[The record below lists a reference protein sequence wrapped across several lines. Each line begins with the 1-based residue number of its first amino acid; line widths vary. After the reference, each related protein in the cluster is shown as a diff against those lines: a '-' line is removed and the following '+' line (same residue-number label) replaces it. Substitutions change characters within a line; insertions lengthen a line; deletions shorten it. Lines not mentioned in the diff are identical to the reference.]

1 MRLKSQIWIQ
11 AYIRAC
17 AAADCPAV
25 VVHHGDDDAGAP
37 FIKINHL
44 DGTASLYGPA
54 PAGLDEAGE
63 GQQFAVLIAPPDTN
77 ETEVDTYVSRQRDFD
92 RDLWLIE
99 VEDAKRRHFLEGW
112 LVSGRANDTF

>member
-17 AAADCPAV
+17 ASENCPAF
-25 VVHHGDDDAGAP
+25 VVHHGDNDAGAP

-54 PAGLDEAGE
+54 PAGFSEVADEQRFVALLTE
-63 GQQFAVLIAPPDTN
+63 PDTT
-77 ETEVDTYVSRQRDFD
+77 ETAVDEYIRQQSAFD
-92 RDLWLIE
+92 QDLWLIE
-99 VEDAKRRHFLEGW
+99 VEDAKRRHFLDGW
-112 LVSGRANDTF
+112 LAPS